1 MNNLA
6 FFSIVINFLLGVQT
20 QLTVQLQS
28 DLSDSLNPK
37 VVLQPQVLEI
47 KKEVTGNTFELL
59 TSTTDRVDGICSFDQ
74 GGKLESGRA
83 FVFDQV
89 SIGYATNAASGLEGN
104 IEYDTKAP
112 KELQNAIVIVKQDT
126 REVLR
131 MPFRDLH
138 NISRAYSTNGNDA
151 YSQLKALCFLADN
164 KKVEI
169 TVKLAEGVSLPTDV
183 KHYVWLRFNGLQTAK
198 KA

>member
-47 KKEVTGNTFELL
+47 KKEVKGNTFELL

-74 GGKLESGRA
+74 GGRLESGRA

-89 SIGYATNAASGLEGN
+89 SIGYATNAAAGLEGN

-138 NISRAYSTNGNDA
+138 NIATGQTINDE